1 MITEGKK
8 AWDGFSKEIGFMS
21 SEQTLPSDRLHA
33 VFLRREEAEFLKLA
47 LSSLRQRQDQHPENI
62 KPNAIVLDIE
72 PKDHSSVDLESCL
85 QSAIGTGS
93 LLIIPVFSLE
103 RAIDLM
109 IHLRAPIQQL
119 AILGPEAHVI
129 TKFVQNWLAVRTLST
144 DSIYPVALPRKFPHG
159 MQMR

>member
-8 AWDGFSKEIGFMS
+8 PWDEFSKEIGCMS
-21 SEQTLPSDRLHA
+21 SEQVLPSDRIHA

-47 LSSLRQRQDQHPENI
+47 LSSLRQPQDQYPENI

-72 PKDHSSVDLESCL
+72 PKDHSNVNLESQL

-93 LLIIPVFSLE
+93 LLIIPISSLE
-103 RAIDLM
+103 RAIDFM
-109 IHLRAPIQQL
+109 INLRAPIQQL

-144 DSIYPVALPRKFPHG
+144 DSIYPVAIPRKFPRS
-159 MQMR
+159 MQM